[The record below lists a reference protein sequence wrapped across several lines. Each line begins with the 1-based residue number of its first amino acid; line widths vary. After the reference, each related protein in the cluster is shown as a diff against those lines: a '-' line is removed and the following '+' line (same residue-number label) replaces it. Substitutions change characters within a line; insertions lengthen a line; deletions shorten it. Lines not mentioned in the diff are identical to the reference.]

1 MYFKVRELEALQK
14 QSDRKMFDLQAQ
26 INKMDE
32 IVAKR
37 DETIKEYEDK
47 VRELAFQNAE
57 LLETIENKDNEI
69 MQNEVIFPNVVVI
82 FLKTLQESWS
92 AARNRD
98 DRSLVLI
105 LNIVNGYYSISIE
118 IYIFFLNSWA

>member
-1 MYFKVRELEALQK
+1 MVMYFKVRELEALQK
-14 QSDRKMFDLQAQ
+14 QSDRKMFELQAH

-82 FLKTLQESWS
+82 FLKTLQEC
-92 AARNRD
+92 
-98 DRSLVLI
+98 
-105 LNIVNGYYSISIE
+105 
-118 IYIFFLNSWA
+118 